1 MPEDVRPLRGWGRFV
16 RSVVAPLV
24 AGALLVPAFAPFDW
38 WPLAAISLALLLG
51 LWAGCRPRTAAA
63 RGFLF
68 GVGCFGPGIY
78 WLYISVHTFGG
89 APVWLAVA
97 LTVALIGYMS
107 LYPAA
112 AGWLLCRLFPGAGAV
127 RSLLAFPALWAL
139 LEWLRSWLFTGFP
152 WLSVGY
158 SQIDTPLAGYAPVLG
173 VFGVG
178 MALALS
184 AGCLWLLLSGPPRR
198 RLLALGAAAAVWAG
212 GALLGGVPWTHPD
225 GRALTVALVQG
236 NEPQNKKW
244 LPDNLMPTLQRYLRL
259 TDGHW
264 NDDLIIWPEAAIPAL
279 YDNVSGFIDAL
290 GHKVASHH
298 SHLMLGVLRHMQR
311 GNRYFNSV
319 LDIGPHGGRH
329 FYYKRHLVPF
339 GEYFPVPDFVR
350 QWLRI
355 LHLPYTSLSP
365 GRPDQPPLPVDGVP
379 AGVSICYED
388 AFGSLI
394 VRDVPPARILV
405 NVSNDAWFGHSI
417 ALAQHLEMTRMRA
430 LEAGRPL
437 LRTTNTGITALI
449 GYRGR
454 IRASLP
460 KFHAAVL
467 TGRVQP
473 RRGATPYAIGANK
486 WLVALAGA
494 GLFLALLLAPR
505 LSRRDPR

>member
-1 MPEDVRPLRGWGRFV
+1 MAVPV
-16 RSVVAPLV
+16 V
-24 AGALLVPAFAPFDW
+24 AGALLVPAFAPFGW
-38 WPLAAISLALLLG
+38 WPLALVSLAALLG
-51 LWAGCRPRTAAA
+51 LWSGVRPRTAAV

-68 GVGCFGPGIY
+68 GLGCFGAGLY
-78 WLYISVHTFGG
+78 WLYISVHVFGG
-89 APVWLAVA
+89 APAWLAVA
-97 LTVALIGYMS
+97 LTVGLVVFMS

-112 AGWLLCRLFPGAGAV
+112 TGWLLCRLFPRAGAV
-127 RSLLAFPALWAL
+127 RTLLAFPALWAL
-139 LEWLRSWLFTGFP
+139 SEWVRSWLFTGFP
-152 WLSVGY
+152 WLSIGY

-178 MALALS
+178 MALALT
-184 AGCLWLLLSGPPRR
+184 AGCLWLLLKGPRR
-198 RLLALGAAAAVWAG
+198 HRVLAVAAAAAVWAG

-236 NEPQNKKW
+236 NEPQNRKW

-279 YDNVSGFIDAL
+279 YHDVSGFIDAL
-290 GHKVASHH
+290 GRKVAIHH
-298 SHLMLGVLRHMQR
+298 TNLMLGVLRHERR
-311 GNRYFNSV
+311 GNRYFNAV
-319 LDIGPHGGRH
+319 LDIGPQDGRH

-350 QWLRI
+350 QWMRV
-355 LHLPYTSLSP
+355 LHLPYTDLTP
-365 GRPDQPPLPVDGVP
+365 GPPDQPPLQVHGVP

-388 AFGSLI
+388 VFGPLI

-417 ALAQHLEMTRMRA
+417 ALPQHLQMARMRA

-454 IRASLP
+454 IRARLP
-460 KFHAAVL
+460 GFHAAVL

-473 RRGATPYAIGANK
+473 RRGATPYAVGANK
-486 WLVALAGA
+486 WIVTLAGA
-494 GLFLALLLAPR
+494 VLFLALLLVR
-505 LSRRDPR
+505 RVRISRRDPG